1 MKIYFKRTHEVFC
14 CGLKL
19 LKDTFHDTNI
29 SIDFRYF
36 TSKHST
42 SIHDRNH
49 SFCKKNVQ
57 GVVVLSLQM
66 INGMESPILS
76 LYPIDSKKNNI
87 QKIQQEFENNIIC
100 EVKNFYL
107 EHLNSPKDPYDY
119 ILLVDLYENKLLIRK
134 GRI

>member
-14 CGLKL
+14 CGLRL
-19 LKDTFHDTNI
+19 MKDTFDDTNI
-29 SIDFRYF
+29 SINFRYF

-66 INGMESPILS
+66 INGMESQFWVYIQLILKKTIYKKYSKS
-76 LYPIDSKKNNI
+76 L
-87 QKIQQEFENNIIC
+87 
-100 EVKNFYL
+100 
-107 EHLNSPKDPYDY
+107 
-119 ILLVDLYENKLLIRK
+119 
-134 GRI
+134 RIVSFMK

>member
-1 MKIYFKRTHEVFC
+1 MKFFC
-14 CGLKL
+14 CGLRLIKE
-19 LKDTFHDTNI
+19 TFDDTNI
-29 SIDFRYF
+29 SINFRYF

-57 GVVVLSLQM
+57 GIVVLSLQM

-76 LYPIDSKKNNI
+76 LYPIDSKKHNI
-87 QKIQQEFENNIIC
+87 QKIQQEFENSVIR

-107 EHLNSPKDPYDY
+107 EHLNSPEDPYDY
-119 ILLVDLYENKLLIRK
+119 ILLVDLYENQLFIRK
-134 GRI
+134 GKI

>member
-76 LYPIDSKKNNI
+76 LYPIDSKKTI
-87 QKIQQEFENNIIC
+87 YKKYSKSLKTTSFA
-100 EVKNFYL
+100 K
-107 EHLNSPKDPYDY
+107 
-119 ILLVDLYENKLLIRK
+119 
-134 GRI
+134 